1 MLKSIRSR
9 GSRSSAP
16 ASREG
21 QTNSVLDITLGQS
34 GTLVGSLR
42 YFKDGDIECSSFTFD
57 RQWLN
62 NPRVPGLSPD
72 LRLHAQSQWR
82 KTPVSSG
89 GPFFAALADTVPE
102 GFAQS
107 VLKRSSEHEQQPG
120 GESYALEQL
129 CAVHDHCRLG
139 ALRVRPRSPE
149 DAWVG
154 QPIELPTYVDLD
166 AMQEAVLAFELD
178 KADPHQRQL
187 LAHSATALGG
197 WQPKVSFLME
207 GGMLGVAKFARA
219 TDRYPM
225 VQAEMLASQL
235 AKAAGIWVVDV
246 QLKRLRH
253 GPALIAHR
261 FDREANGRRKP
272 YLSARSLL
280 LAEEGEEVSCHEL
293 LARMKNC
300 CADFAQ
306 DAHQL
311 WSRAL
316 FKRLMGNADARLH
329 RIGFLYAG
337 RGRWQLAPATGLKPG
352 GKSQPPSTAAHVR
365 ELGPD
370 CTVTSLLGLAPVFG
384 LREAEALDAL
394 ASMMKALDRW
404 PKVASEFAVGMT
416 KDQIDL
422 MDKLMNNEHLRQAR
436 ELVGFQR

>member
-1 MLKSIRSR
+1 M
-9 GSRSSAP
+9 
-16 ASREG
+16 
-21 QTNSVLDITLGQS
+21 DISLGQAQ
-34 GTLVGSLR
+34 TPVGSLR
-42 YFKDGDIECSSFTFD
+42 YLKDGDIECSSFTFD
-57 RQWLN
+57 RQWLK

-72 LRLHAQSQWR
+72 LRLHAHSQWR
-82 KTPVSSG
+82 KTSARSG
-89 GPFFAALADTVPE
+89 SPFFAALADTVPE

-107 VLKRSSEHEQQPG
+107 ILMRSSEYQQQPG
-120 GESYALEQL
+120 GVSNALEQL

-166 AMQEAVLAFELD
+166 TMQEAVMAFELD
-178 KADPHQRQL
+178 KANLRQRRL
-187 LAHSATALGG
+187 LARSATALGG
-197 WQPKVSFLME
+197 RQPKVSFLME

-219 TDRYPM
+219 TDRYPV

-235 AKAAGIWVVDV
+235 AKAAGIRVVDV

-253 GPALIAHR
+253 GPALIAQR

-280 LAEEGEEVSCHEL
+280 LADEGEAVSCHEL
-293 LARMKNC
+293 FARMKDC
-300 CADFAQ
+300 CAHFAQ
-306 DAHQL
+306 DARQL

-316 FKRLMGNADARLH
+316 FKRVISNADARLH

-352 GKSQPPSTAAHVR
+352 GTSEPPSTAALVQ
-365 ELGPD
+365 EFGPD
-370 CTVTSLLGLAPVFG
+370 CTVTSLLGLAPAFG

-394 ASMMKALDRW
+394 ASMVKALDRW

-416 KDQIDL
+416 KDQIAL

-436 ELVGFQR
+436 ELVGSRR

>member
-89 GPFFAALADTVPE
+89 SPFFAALADTVPE

-139 ALRVRPRSPE
+139 ALRVRPRTPE

-219 TDRYPM
+219 KDRYPV

-235 AKAAGIWVVDV
+235 AKAAGIRVVDV

-253 GPALIAHR
+253 GPALIAPR
-261 FDREANGRRKP
+261 FDRDAIGKRKA
-272 YLSARSLL
+272 YLSASGLL

-293 LARMKNC
+293 LARMKAC
-300 CADFAQ
+300 CTDFAQ

-311 WSRAL
+311 WSRVL
-316 FKRLMGNADARLH
+316 FKRLIGNADARLH

-365 ELGPD
+365 ELSPD
-370 CTVTSLLGLAPVFG
+370 CTVTSLLGLAPAFG

-394 ASMMKALDRW
+394 AAMVKALDRW

-422 MDKLMNNEHLRQAR
+422 MDKLLNNEHLLQAR
-436 ELVGFQR
+436 ELVGVHH